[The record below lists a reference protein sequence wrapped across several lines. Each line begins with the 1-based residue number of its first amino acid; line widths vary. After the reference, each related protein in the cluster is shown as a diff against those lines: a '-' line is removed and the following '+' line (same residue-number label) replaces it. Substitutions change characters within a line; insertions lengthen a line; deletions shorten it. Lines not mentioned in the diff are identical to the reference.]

1 MCSYEIL
8 KPIWGFKI
16 LCSCSPKIRMLN
28 RNPQWDGIR
37 RCDLWDIIRFRWGW
51 RPHNETCV
59 LYKKSKSLEL
69 SAPRCK
75 AVWKRALR
83 RTWLCWHPDL
93 GLPSLQDCEKYS
105 SFKPP
110 NQWYFVTAVSQTK
123 TSWKCLFP
131 QCQIQTFSSNHELG
145 NWPDIIKNMFKK
157 CHLLPAQTS
166 CLETLG
172 VCSGGSVPPQAQ
184 SPSAIGLRQLCDEWW
199 EQESGK
205 IPNLKLH
212 LKKLEKGTIK
222 TQSN

>member
-1 MCSYEIL
+1 MRLVS
-8 KPIWGFKI
+8 F
-16 LCSCSPKIRMLN
+16 
-28 RNPQWDGIR
+28 IR
-37 RCDLWDIIRFRWGW
+37 RARAWSSLPPGVRQSGREPSGEPDRAGTLIWD
-51 RPHNETCV
+51 
-59 LYKKSKSLEL
+59 SQAS
-69 SAPRCK
+69 
-75 AVWKRALR
+75 
-83 RTWLCWHPDL
+83 RTVRN
-93 GLPSLQDCEKYS
+93 KYS
-105 SFKPP
+105 LFKPP

-205 IPNLKLH
+205 IPNNLKLH